1 MTDKTRKVPII
12 VAIGLAMAIAGA
24 AQAAII
30 YESTALVRPCGE
42 AERQTGAIDE
52 FFATVDSYTPQGQTL
67 RITRLSDVVDEEGL
81 LGGPAAGA
89 YYQGPIVELPPGLTL
104 SAAEGHPPLNSGLAG
119 STAVFADLQ
128 GELAGTSNL
137 YYLGDPA
144 YGSSERNRIQFAPT
158 DVGTN
163 AEDILVLRPVSFNY
177 AGEAIEVRPNEK
189 GVLEAGSMRF
199 GFDPAGPN
207 VYGFAMIFID
217 TETDGTTRIYN
228 ITAGGQTLPASY
240 VVPAG
245 ADDNE
250 YFVGFL
256 SDTPLDFFDVSL
268 GSINFWQTGGDGVL
282 IDAQSVCFITG
293 DEPFIPEPATATL
306 LGAAGAILLLRRSRS
321 KPAPPTPAPPS
332 G

>member
-1 MTDKTRKVPII
+1 MWMHRLCLWQLLHLSSHGSLPREAPVRIAL
-12 VAIGLAMAIAGA
+12 AIGI
-24 AQAAII
+24 
-30 YESTALVRPCGE
+30 P
-42 AERQTGAIDE
+42 
-52 FFATVDSYTPQGQTL
+52 F
-67 RITRLSDVVDEEGL
+67 DEEGL

-104 SAAEGHPPLNSGLAG
+104 SAAEGYPPLNSGLAG

-228 ITAGGQTLPASY
+228 ITAGGQTL
-240 VVPAG
+240 
-245 ADDNE
+245 
-250 YFVGFL
+250 
-256 SDTPLDFFDVSL
+256 
-268 GSINFWQTGGDGVL
+268 
-282 IDAQSVCFITG
+282 QSCVM
-293 DEPFIPEPATATL
+293 
-306 LGAAGAILLLRRSRS
+306 
-321 KPAPPTPAPPS
+321 
-332 G
+332 